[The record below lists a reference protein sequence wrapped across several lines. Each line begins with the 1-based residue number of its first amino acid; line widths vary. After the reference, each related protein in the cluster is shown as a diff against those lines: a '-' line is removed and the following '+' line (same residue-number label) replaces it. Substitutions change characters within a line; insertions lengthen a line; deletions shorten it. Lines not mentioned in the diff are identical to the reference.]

1 MDLFYVYPTTE
12 LSIACFS
19 LTGFV
24 SHTDCLIQ
32 RHVIGNSSIQYTNW
46 FLKEIAEE
54 VNQVIIA
61 IYEEHCKMGDKVG
74 DHKVS

>member
-1 MDLFYVYPTTE
+1 MRR
-12 LSIACFS
+12 
-19 LTGFV
+19 
-24 SHTDCLIQ
+24 Q
-32 RHVIGNSSIQYTNW
+32 RQSIGNTSIQYTNW

-74 DHKVS
+74 AVVQQRPGALTAEPCWCWARM